1 MYPVI
6 YPRLPVTDLDRSTGF
21 YLELGFSLNQK
32 LSSSQRSAMNISA
45 AIVLLLV
52 PEPLGPVIRLAL
64 AFPTR
69 ADVDDI
75 LAACVPGGGAVT
87 SRARI
92 RSRGVYSG
100 SATDPD
106 GHPWE
111 FLCLDSDREDRG
123 L

>member
-6 YPRLPVTDLDRSTGF
+6 YPRLPVTNLDRSTGF

-32 LSSSQRSAMNISA
+32 LSSAERSAMNISA

-52 PEPLGPVIRLAL
+52 PEPLGPAIRLAL

-75 LAACVPGGGAVT
+75 LSACAPGGGAVT
-87 SRARI
+87 SRARV
-92 RSRGVYSG
+92 RRHGVYSG
-100 SATDPD
+100 TATDPD

-111 FLCLDSDREDRG
+111 FLCLDSDRGDSG

>member
-6 YPRLPVTDLDRSTGF
+6 FPRLPVTDLDRATGF

-32 LSSSQRSAMNISA
+32 LSTAERSAMNISA

-52 PEPLGPVIRLAL
+52 PEPLVPAIRLSL
-64 AFPTR
+64 AFPTH

-75 LAACVPGGGAVT
+75 LSACVPGGGAVT
-87 SRARI
+87 SRARM
-92 RSRGVYSG
+92 RRRGIYSG
-100 SATDPD
+100 IATDPD

-111 FLCLDSDREDRG
+111 FLCMDSDREDGG